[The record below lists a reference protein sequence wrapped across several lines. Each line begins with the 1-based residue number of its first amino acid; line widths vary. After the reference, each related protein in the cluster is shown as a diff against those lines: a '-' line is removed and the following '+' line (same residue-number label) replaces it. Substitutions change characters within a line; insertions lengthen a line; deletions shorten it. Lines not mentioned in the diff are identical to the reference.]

1 MRPAEISTG
10 LFTRRTAW
18 TVLELVV
25 NLALPWVC
33 YRLAKPRFGEVHAIM
48 ASAGPPIAWSLA
60 EFARLRRVDA
70 LSILVLGGI
79 ALSLIGFAFGGSARL
94 LLMRESLVTGLIGLL
109 FIASTIL
116 GKPLVYVLARASLS
130 RRSEA
135 DRAAFDSEVANPGFR
150 RLFTVI
156 TLVWGFGLVA
166 ETALRTLLVFTL
178 PVGRFLIVSPIIG
191 YATIGLLLLW
201 GFMYARRNAPEAL

>member
-1 MRPAEISTG
+1 MKPGAVAARV
-10 LFTRRTAW
+10 FTRRNAW
-18 TVLELVV
+18 VALEVLV

-48 ASAGPPIAWSLA
+48 ASAAPPIAWGLA

-94 LLMRESLVTGLIGLL
+94 LLMRESLVTGLIGLV
-109 FIASTIL
+109 FIASTVV

-135 DRAAFDSEVANPGFR
+135 DRAAFDSQQTEPGFR

-166 ETALRTLLVFTL
+166 ETALRAILAFSL

-201 GFMYARRNAPEAL
+201 GFLYIRLSAPADL